1 MFPFAPMLACSWE
14 STMKRF
20 LSIRAFCDAYGVG
33 RTRTYDLI
41 AAGKLQAVKNGP
53 RTMIDAESA
62 EQWAASLPRFKSA
75 AALAR
80 RPEVS

>member
-1 MFPFAPMLACSWE
+1 
-14 STMKRF
+14 MKRF
-20 LSIRAFCDAYGVG
+20 LTIRAFCDAYGVG

-62 EQWAASLPRFKSA
+62 EALAASLPRFKSA
-75 AALAR
+75 AASAR
-80 RPEVS
+80 ATEAA

>member
-1 MFPFAPMLACSWE
+1 
-14 STMKRF
+14 MKRL

-41 AAGKLQAVKNGP
+41 AESKIRAVKNGP

-62 EQWAASLPRFKSA
+62 EQWAASLPRFKSG

-80 RPEVS
+80 ANQPA

>member
-1 MFPFAPMLACSWE
+1 
-14 STMKRF
+14 MKRL

-53 RTMIDAESA
+53 RTMIEAESA
-62 EQWAASLPRFKSA
+62 EAWAASLPRFKSN

-80 RPEVS
+80 ATDVA

>member
-1 MFPFAPMLACSWE
+1 
-14 STMKRF
+14 MKRF
-20 LSIRAFCDAYGVG
+20 ISIRAFCDAYCVG

-62 EQWAASLPRFKSA
+62 EQWAASLPRFKSG

-80 RPEVS
+80 AAETA

>member
-1 MFPFAPMLACSWE
+1 
-14 STMKRF
+14 MKRF

-62 EQWAASLPRFKSA
+62 EAWAASLPRFKSA
-75 AALAR
+75 AASAR
-80 RPEVS
+80 ATEAA